1 LARLKNIGEFL
12 VSRAAFMYSATRCLF
27 ERDTSDQR
35 GHALS
40 EVYASATPIVCRQRE
55 TLQTIDV
62 HLQHA
67 EETFHR

>member
-12 VSRAAFMYSATRCLF
+12 VSRAAFMFSAVPMRREC
-27 ERDTSDQR
+27 DTSGQR

-40 EVYASATPIVCRQRE
+40 EVYARATPTFSRQRE
-55 TLQTIDV
+55 TLQTIDA

-67 EETFHR
+67 EETFHW